1 MLTFHRHHHDH
12 HAKVDPTDRD
22 TAPWQ
27 SGHAAPEDQALGLEL
42 ELIELVRQRSEAE
55 SESNRIVADRLDTE
69 IDGVLHELAAVAATI
84 RAA

>member
-1 MLTFHRHHHDH
+1 MLTFRRHHHDH
-12 HAKVDPTDRD
+12 HAKVNPTGPD

-42 ELIELVRQRSEAE
+42 ELIELVRQRAEAVGDGN
-55 SESNRIVADRLDTE
+55 SVTVDRLDAD

-84 RAA
+84 QAA

>member
-12 HAKVDPTDRD
+12 PAKVDPTGMD

-27 SGHAAPEDQALGLEL
+27 SGHAAPEDRALGLEL
-42 ELIELVRQRSEAE
+42 ELIELVRQRSDAEAE
-55 SESNRIVADRLDTE
+55 SDRVVADRLETE
-69 IDGVLHELAAVAATI
+69 IDGVLRELADVAATI